1 MNEAPYI
8 TSWNEMWEDND
19 HKLPVNTRVNA
30 PLSAINCAERSIDV
44 YLLVICDHYLPTSH
58 SLLYCVS

>member
-44 YLLVICDHYLPTSH
+44 Y
-58 SLLYCVS
+58 